1 MENSKREDIH
11 VIGSVGEKK
20 LQEMFGTVNRAQAFY
35 DNQVI
40 DFINKRMSEFIAEQE
55 MMFISTSDSKGN
67 CDCSFRAGERG
78 FVKVLDEKTLL
89 YPEYSGNGV
98 MASLGNIYENP
109 HMAILF
115 IDFFQQQVG
124 LHVNGSA
131 KMVESKYLKDFLS
144 LDSIEQEQEIQD
156 EKATRWIILKVDE
169 AYIHCSRHIP
179 QLKIMKKSWNEK
191 KHGDFFKTK
200 TKNK

>member
-1 MENSKREDIH
+1 M
-11 VIGSVGEKK
+11 IGSVGEKK

-67 CDCSFRAGERG
+67 CDCSVRAGERG

-131 KMVESKYLKDFLS
+131 KMVESKHLKDFLS
-144 LDSIEQEQEIQD
+144 LD
-156 EKATRWIILKVDE
+156 
-169 AYIHCSRHIP
+169 IH
-179 QLKIMKKSWNEK
+179 
-191 KHGDFFKTK
+191 
-200 TKNK
+200 

>member
-1 MENSKREDIH
+1 M
-11 VIGSVGEKK
+11 IGSVGEKK
-20 LQEMFGTVNRAQAFY
+20 LQAMYGTVNKAQAFY
-35 DNQVI
+35 ENQVI

-131 KMVESKYLKDFLS
+131 KMVESKNLKDFLS

-200 TKNK
+200 AKNK